1 MPGPSEKGFDAGKHF
16 GEIGGVGHTV
26 IGALAKHSANIARPF
41 EPYEHRRP
49 FKYRDCPAL
58 LDRAGARSQ
67 HQEINRQVRLE
78 TSTKARFIQG
88 PAELAGA
95 SGVRVD
101 QQ

>member
-1 MPGPSEKGFDAGKHF
+1 MRASNF

-26 IGALAKHSANIARPF
+26 IGAFAKHRANIARPF

-67 HQEINRQVRLE
+67 HQEINRLVRLE
-78 TSTKARFIQG
+78 TNTIARFIQG
-88 PAELAGA
+88 PVDLAGA
-95 SGVRVD
+95 WRVRGD
-101 QQ
+101 QQK